1 MSTTT
6 REDETFVRLLRE
18 SRAGSGSAARTLFL
32 SFYGEL
38 RAIARHHL
46 LRERR
51 DHTLAPTS
59 LVHEAFVRLHGVEL
73 GADDREH
80 FLRLAATVMRHVLVD
95 SARRRQRRQAIE
107 ASLASTGTARSD
119 PILRLD
125 EALERLGRVDA
136 RLLRTVELRF
146 LVGLDVE
153 AAAQVLGCSTATVK
167 RDWRTARA
175 FLQRE
180 IERDGR

>member
-1 MSTTT
+1 
-6 REDETFVRLLRE
+6 
-18 SRAGSGSAARTLFL
+18 
-32 SFYGEL
+32 
-38 RAIARHHL
+38 
-46 LRERR
+46 
-51 DHTLAPTS
+51 
-59 LVHEAFVRLHGVEL
+59 
-73 GADDREH
+73 
-80 FLRLAATVMRHVLVD
+80 MRHVLVD